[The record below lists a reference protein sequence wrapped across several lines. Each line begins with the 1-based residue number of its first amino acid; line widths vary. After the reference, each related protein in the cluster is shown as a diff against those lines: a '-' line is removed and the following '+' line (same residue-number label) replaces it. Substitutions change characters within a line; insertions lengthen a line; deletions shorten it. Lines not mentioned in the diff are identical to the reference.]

1 MPTATK
7 KTNISTTKV
16 TEDIKTSVL
25 DIEKEELKKQI
36 EEMKA
41 QMEAMTKLISAK
53 EEKEEKIKAPERQI
67 SFVNMTSGT
76 CVLKGSSVYRIEGQF
91 KSRSFL
97 EREARIIVNNM
108 KNAIEQGY
116 IYIANADFVKEN
128 DLDLIYE
135 NLLSDKELRELF
147 GKNPQVI
154 IETYKTV
161 NEGQKQIIV
170 NMIQEAKENNK
181 YIDANVLLE
190 IGKLSG
196 VDLINNHY
204 DE

>member
-1 MPTATK
+1 MPNIKKNNVDTETIATDNK
-7 KTNISTTKV
+7 KIVST
-16 TEDIKTSVL
+16 
-25 DIEKEELKKQI
+25 DIEIEELKKQI
-36 EEMKA
+36 EELKA
-41 QMEAMTKLISAK
+41 QMEAMSKLVSSNETKTKKAK
-53 EEKEEKIKAPERQI
+53 TTERQI
-67 SFVNMTSGT
+67 FFVNMIRGT

-135 NLLSDKELRELF
+135 NLLSDKELKELF

-181 YIDANVLLE
+181 YVDANVLLE

>member
-1 MPTATK
+1 MPNIK
-7 KTNISTTKV
+7 KNNIDTETIVTDNKKIVST
-16 TEDIKTSVL
+16 

-36 EEMKA
+36 EELKA
-41 QMEAMTKLISAK
+41 QMEAMSKLVSSNETKTEKAK
-53 EEKEEKIKAPERQI
+53 TTERQI
-67 SFVNMTSGT
+67 SFVNMTPGT

-135 NLLSDKELRELF
+135 NLLSDKELKELF

-181 YIDANVLLE
+181 HVDANVLFE

-196 VDLINNHY
+196 IDLINNHY

>member
-1 MPTATK
+1 MPTVK
-7 KTNISTTKV
+7 KNNISTEKK
-16 TEDIKTSVL
+16 DIAENTNIEADV
-25 DIEKEELKKQI
+25 EKEELKKQI

-67 SFVNMTSGT
+67 SFVNMTPGT

>member
-1 MPTATK
+1 MPNIK
-7 KTNISTTKV
+7 KNNIDTETVVTSNKKIVSTDT
-16 TEDIKTSVL
+16 
-25 DIEKEELKKQI
+25 EKEELKKQI

-53 EEKEEKIKAPERQI
+53 EEKEEKVKAPERQI
-67 SFVNMTSGT
+67 SFVNMTPGT

>member
-1 MPTATK
+1 M
-7 KTNISTTKV
+7 
-16 TEDIKTSVL
+16 
-25 DIEKEELKKQI
+25 
-36 EEMKA
+36 
-41 QMEAMTKLISAK
+41 
-53 EEKEEKIKAPERQI
+53 
-67 SFVNMTSGT
+67 NMTPGT

-170 NMIQEAKENNK
+170 DMIQEAKENNK

>member
-1 MPTATK
+1 MPTVK
-7 KTNISTTKV
+7 KNNISTEKK
-16 TEDIKTSVL
+16 DIAENTNIEADV
-25 DIEKEELKKQI
+25 EKEELKKQI
-36 EEMKA
+36 DEMKA

-67 SFVNMTSGT
+67 SFVNMTPGT